1 MGENTGLSVAD
12 ALALRNSGNNGFL
25 GDGSGAW
32 WLIILILLFA
42 NGNWGNY
49 GGSGNRG
56 GETVIVPT
64 GGFGNYNAC
73 CSPATAQGMTDAFN
87 FNALSNG
94 ITSTHDSVIDG
105 FYQNNLATTSLGTAI
120 QTSFGQAAL
129 QNCQGFNNVIGAMN
143 TGFNTNLAAMN
154 AGFNNIG
161 LGMCNGFNGIQSA
174 IADSNYKAENCCCQT
189 REAIMQNTF
198 NNQTGFTGLAT
209 SIASNACDIER
220 GQDDIRYLMAQN
232 QSATQVSIDKLGDR
246 LIDYMNQTKMDE
258 LRTEL
263 QNAKF
268 QISQASQTEQL
279 LGALQP
285 IAKPSYIVSSPYQSL
300 YNTVNG
306 CGCGNF

>member
-42 NGNWGNY
+42 GGNWGNN
-49 GGSGNRG
+49 GNQNRG
-56 GETVIVPT
+56 TETVIVPSN
-64 GGFGNYNAC
+64 GFGGNAC

-105 FYQNNLATTSLGTAI
+105 FYQNNLATTNLGTAI

-143 TGFNTNLAAMN
+143 AGFNTNLAAMN
-154 AGFNNIG
+154 GGFNSVAM
-161 LGMCNGFNGIQSA
+161 GMCNGFNDIQRS
-174 IADSNYKAENCCCQT
+174 IADSNYRTDNCCCQT

-232 QSATQVSIDKLGDR
+232 QNATQVSIDKLGDR